1 MKWPP
6 SSPDDNSGRIRRF
19 TERVLSRELLT
30 AKVLLSP
37 EVLFPTG
44 ILTSGTLAAI
54 YFYSHYVRRIPM
66 TSEIYPSFF
75 RRRSLFGTVTSV
87 GDGDNFRLF
96 HTPGGRLMGW
106 GWMPGR
112 KVPTAKK
119 DLRDVTLSI
128 RIAGVD
134 APECAHFGKTAQP
147 GSAEALAWL
156 RSYILNRRV
165 RAYIYRRDQYERV
178 VASVK
183 VREGLFRRDVGLE
196 MLKAGMAMIYE
207 SRMGAE
213 FGSLERKYREAEAL
227 AKRQRIGIWALSN
240 KRFISPGDYKKGL
253 RERRPD
259 IIKYKV

>member
-1 MKWPP
+1 MLE
-6 SSPDDNSGRIRRF
+6 GLI
-19 TERVLSRELLT
+19 
-30 AKVLLSP
+30 
-37 EVLFPTG
+37 
-44 ILTSGTLAAI
+44 
-54 YFYSHYVRRIPM
+54 
-66 TSEIYPSFF
+66 
-75 RRRSLFGTVTSV
+75 
-87 GDGDNFRLF
+87 GDLQ
-96 HTPGGRLMGW
+96 
-106 GWMPGR
+106 
-112 KVPTAKK
+112 
-119 DLRDVTLSI
+119 LSI

-178 VASVK
+178 IASVK

-196 MLKAGMAMIYE
+196 MLKAGMGTIYE

-227 AKRQRIGIWALSN
+227 AKKQRIGIWALS
-240 KRFISPGDYKKGL
+240 KRQFISPGDYKKGL

-259 IIKYKV
+259 LIKYKV